1 LHSGRCDWQELQ
13 KRLRGRSD
21 AIRCRVS
28 LAANRND
35 TKSLTSNLSY
45 TASNDVSSRAQQFA
59 QSQWCYSKSFD
70 GACPIGPAFV
80 PASKVENIG
89 DMYIRGSKNGKV
101 VQESKLE

>member
-1 LHSGRCDWQELQ
+1 M
-13 KRLRGRSD
+13 
-21 AIRCRVS
+21 
-28 LAANRND
+28 
-35 TKSLTSNLSY
+35 LTSTCSY

-89 DMYIRGSKNGKV
+89 DMYIKGSKNGKV
-101 VQESKLE
+101 VQESKLECVDS

>member
-1 LHSGRCDWQELQ
+1 MKPCNTLPG
-13 KRLRGRSD
+13 KRVPVKRKVINTNNHLY
-21 AIRCRVS
+21 
-28 LAANRND
+28 
-35 TKSLTSNLSY
+35 SY

-80 PASKVENIG
+80 PASQVKSIG
-89 DMYIRGSKNGKV
+89 DMYIKGSKNGKV